1 VTGALVRDAVASDAA
16 DLLAI
21 HNEAVRTTSAIW
33 DEAEVDLA
41 DRANWLGQRRAAGL
55 PVLVAEVDGRVVGYA
70 SYGPWR
76 PRSGYRHTVED
87 AVYVLASHHGQG
99 LASRLLDA
107 LLARARRDDLHRMV
121 AMVES
126 GNSISIGLH
135 ERRGFRVVGQLPEVG
150 RKFDRWLDLT
160 LLQLDL

>member
-1 VTGALVRDAVASDAA
+1 MTAALVRDAIRSDAA

-33 DEAEVDLA
+33 DEDEVDLA
-41 DRANWLGQRRAAGL
+41 DRAGWLDGRLSAGL

-76 PRSGYRHTVED
+76 PRSGYRHTAED
-87 AVYVLASHHGQG
+87 AVYVLAAHHGQG
-99 LASRLLDA
+99 LAARLLDA
-107 LLARARRDDLHRMV
+107 LLDRARRDDLHRMV
-121 AMVES
+121 AMIES
-126 GNSISIGLH
+126 GNTVSIGLH
-135 ERRGFRVVGQLPEVG
+135 ERRGFRVVGHLPEVG

-160 LLQLDL
+160 MLQLDL